1 MLEPK
6 PKPDP
11 DDAKPTPEVPKEGDK
26 TGGDKPTK

>member
-11 DDAKPTPEVPKEGDK
+11 APLTPEGAPKEGDK
-26 TGGDKPTK
+26 PGTEKPKE